1 MKRTLL
7 IGETGS
13 GKSALVRALARNLDQ
28 NLARGLASG
37 QPDGLHVPNRVM
49 AVERIG
55 PFVVT
60 PGEFLENR
68 RFYRAL
74 ITASAG
80 CERALFLHNATRRS
94 SLFPPGFASA
104 FNLPVAGVLTHTDAP
119 NADIGLAT
127 RFFHSAGVRRL
138 FLTDGTRGAQLDELR
153 VFLR

>member
-13 GKSALVRALARNLDQ
+13 GKGALIRALSVLP
-28 NLARGLASG
+28 GLR
-37 QPDGLHVPNRVM
+37 VPSRVM
-49 AVERIG
+49 AVECVG

-80 CERALFLHNATRRS
+80 GERVLFLHNAARRS
-94 SLFPPGFASA
+94 CLFPPGFASA
-104 FNLPVAGVLTHTDAP
+104 FNRPVAGVLTHTDAP

-127 RFFHSAGVRRL
+127 RFLHSAGVRRL
-138 FLTDGTRGAQLDELR
+138 FLMGDPDGAQLDELR
-153 VFLR
+153 EFLR